1 MAHDI
6 AGLIA
11 WAKREE
17 WRDALGELLDR
28 HSAQACAAAGIEM
41 EDIAAILGGEV
52 GKLFLVLPSNSR
64 SPATDVLAIT
74 TPLPRSG
81 TAPSGRNRDCAE
93 AHDRLIG
100 AAAEST
106 HPPTGLV

>member
-17 WRDALGELLDR
+17 WRDALSELLDR

-41 EDIAAILGGEV
+41 EDIADILGA
-52 GKLFLVLPSNSR
+52 R
-64 SPATDVLAIT
+64 LARYFWCCHRIAD
-74 TPLPRSG
+74 LPRQTSW
-81 TAPSGRNRDCAE
+81 R
-93 AHDRLIG
+93 
-100 AAAEST
+100 
-106 HPPTGLV
+106 